1 MNTAIS
7 NNTSVNAIGDNVL
20 ASTKMTKPR
29 KKITPKLKLG
39 FRMADAV
46 IEGRQGEA
54 GEVVEEVATSED
66 AE

>member
-1 MNTAIS
+1 MTLSAVKLL
-7 NNTSVNAIGDNVL
+7 TS
-20 ASTKMTKPR
+20 
-29 KKITPKLKLG
+29 
-39 FRMADAV
+39 RMADAV